1 MATLTRS
8 SVYRCSYFR
17 AIMNTQLYSKVHNN
31 LNLKFLHR
39 NYKSFNIVQIIHRF
53 ENREIIVLDL

>member
-1 MATLTRS
+1 
-8 SVYRCSYFR
+8 
-17 AIMNTQLYSKVHNN
+17 MNTQLYSKVHNN

-39 NYKSFNIVQIIHRF
+39 NYKSFNVVQIIHRF